1 MKRFLI
7 SVLTAAFCLTASFVY
22 ANGTGALKV
31 AVIGDTGIGERS
43 YNPGFKKAMAK
54 IRELKPDVLLHAGD
68 FIYRPKG
75 DQKDCVQYR
84 QEVEA
89 GLAKGFPHK
98 LFAMGDNDVENS
110 VWIKKGKKNYSV
122 GCWDYLLDLDDP
134 FDPVP
139 DGEPTPGALEGFK
152 KIDNVFFAILDSNH
166 WKDPRNWL
174 VPRLLENGRD
184 DWTIFVLHEPI
195 LSVAWYNP
203 GFENAENITAIN
215 RLKPDLVFAGHHH
228 AYQRFL
234 PVRLP
239 EEDGGLDY
247 SKRKDD
253 DKIKFKRGEGSIHIV
268 TGGGG
273 AYLRP
278 FAKDQKGKRAR
289 RHDPPETFEKAIAE
303 KAVMNHFVFLEIT
316 PEKII
321 GKTYRVCPQ
330 NTQADPRWHPDDS
343 DVWGNTKLACEGET
357 EEFSIF
363 DEFEIEKTNR

>member
-1 MKRFLI
+1 MRQFLI
-7 SVLTAAFCLTASFVY
+7 LVLIVVFFLVAGSAV
-22 ANGTGALKV
+22 ANGAGPLKV

-43 YNPGFKKAMAK
+43 YNPGFKKTMEK
-54 IRELKPDVLLHAGD
+54 IRELNPDVLLHAGD

-75 DQKDCVQYR
+75 DPKDCSQYR
-84 QEVEA
+84 EEVKA
-89 GLAKGFPHK
+89 GLVKGFPHK
-98 LFAMGDNDVENS
+98 LFTMGDNDVENS
-110 VWIKKGKKNYSV
+110 INQRKGYSSV

-139 DGEPTPGALEGFK
+139 DGDPSPGALEGFK
-152 KIDNVFFAILDSNH
+152 KIDNVLFAILDSNH
-166 WKDPRNWL
+166 WKDPASWL

-203 GFENAENITAIN
+203 GFENAENIAAIN

-228 AYQRFL
+228 GYQRFL
-234 PVRLP
+234 PTRLP

-247 SKRKDD
+247 SKRKKGDRAN
-253 DKIKFKRGEGSIHIV
+253 FTRGEGSIHIV

-273 AYLRP
+273 AFLKP
-278 FAKDQKGKRAR
+278 FAEDQEGGRAR
-289 RHDPPETFEKAIAE
+289 RHEPPRIFRKAVAK

-316 PEKII
+316 PEKIV
-321 GKTYRVCPQ
+321 GTTYRVCPQ
-330 NTQADPRWHPDDS
+330 NAKGDPRWRPDNS
-343 DVWGNTKLACEGET
+343 EVWGNTRLACEGVT
-357 EEFSIF
+357 EEFSVF